1 VTGLMVFA
9 DSLVHGHPPSG
20 LKRLPDYDTPRRRGK
35 EAVLFALTLVKYR
48 QGWKTRHFSR
58 YTQAVRAK
66 IYETWAGKKDLSFKV
81 FFFSVSVKAMIQP

>member
-35 EAVLFALTLVKYR
+35 EAVLFALTVKPLDML
-48 QGWKTRHFSR
+48 TS
-58 YTQAVRAK
+58 TC
-66 IYETWAGKKDLSFKV
+66 ISF
-81 FFFSVSVKAMIQP
+81 FL